1 MKVNSVHVLMVPH
14 VAVVVLHDLNAL
26 RMIAALLLVDVS
38 LLYIINLCHFNFFR
52 KAMTNVIVLPPAF
65 MTSVG
70 ILFRMAMTSVIVL
83 PPAFMTSVGILFRM
97 TMTSVIVLTPAFMIC
112 V

>member
-1 MKVNSVHVLMVPH
+1 MVPH
-14 VAVVVLHDLNAL
+14 VAVVVLYDLNAL
-26 RMIAALLLVDVS
+26 RIMAALFSVDVS
-38 LLYIINLCHFNFFR
+38 LFYIINLCHFNFFR
-52 KAMTNVIVLPPAF
+52 MAMTNVIVLPPAF

-83 PPAFMTSVGILFRM
+83 
-97 TMTSVIVLTPAFMIC
+97 TPAFMIS